1 MHIYILRAA
10 YSSDVCDGMLNEP
23 KSRGPV
29 ARAVIEAVGAEHID
43 GFYSVSHNQA
53 VMLLRAEPEQLT
65 ELELIVI
72 ASRAFTNVSV
82 ETPVSFDQM
91 HNAMVSGQRSRMA
104 YQGANIDE
112 IDRMLLDE

>member
-10 YSSDVCDGMLNEP
+10 YSNDACDGMLNEP
-23 KSRGPV
+23 KSRGPA
-29 ARAVIEAVGAEHID
+29 ARAVIEAVGAEYMD

-65 ELELIVI
+65 ELELIVM
-72 ASRAFTNVSV
+72 ASRAFTDVSV
-82 ETPVSFDQM
+82 ETLVSFDQM
-91 HNAMVSGQRSRMA
+91 HNAMVSGQRSRTA